1 MMRHARIGVPFFLI
15 IAAALLCVPV
25 LWQISCS
32 PRESESDF
40 SAGAIEDVRFFA
52 YQIQDQS
59 WDGNLQKLIDSH
71 YDLLI
76 IDQTR
81 SVKGEEGYDS
91 KGEVARLKGSE
102 NSTGGNKIVVCYID
116 VGEAESYRWYWR
128 DGWKVGDPEW
138 IVAPDPDG
146 WDENYPVAFWDEEW
160 KGIMREAIDGI
171 IEDGYD
177 GIYLDWLEVY
187 SFEPVAD
194 AAAAEGLD
202 ARDELVEFV
211 RELADHAHSRK
222 PGFLFIAQN
231 AAELGSIPEYVGLF
245 DAIAQEAIWYDGGG
259 DPDSGE
265 TEGDVPVDPELTDEY
280 LGALA
285 LWRKAGKQVFD
296 VEYAEEPV
304 NTKRA
309 YRLGEDHG
317 FKTYVTLRPLEAL
330 TGTPPPGY

>member
-1 MMRHARIGVPFFLI
+1 MRRAGARVRLALI
-15 IAAALLCVPV
+15 IVAALLCVPA
-25 LWQISCS
+25 LWLISCS
-32 PRESESDF
+32 PPGSDPPE
-40 SAGAIEDVRFFA
+40 GVMEDVRFFA

-59 WDGNLQKLIDSH
+59 WYGDLQKLIDSH
-71 YDLLI
+71 YDLLV

-91 KGEVARLKGSE
+91 KGEVARLKSSK

-128 DGWKVGDPEW
+128 DGWKVGNPDW

-160 KGIMREAIDGI
+160 KGIMKEAIDRI

-194 AAAAEGLD
+194 AARAEGLD
-202 ARDELVEFV
+202 ARDELVGFV
-211 RELADHAHSRK
+211 DELALYARSQK

-231 AAELGSIPEYVGLF
+231 AAELGSIHEYVGLF
-245 DAIAQEAIWYDGGG
+245 DGITQEAIWYDGGG

-265 TEGDVPVDPELTDEY
+265 TEGDVPVDRDLTDEY
-280 LGALA
+280 LDALA
-285 LWRKAGKQVFD
+285 LWRQADKPVFD
-296 VEYAEEPV
+296 VEYAEEPA
-304 NTKRA
+304 NTERA
-309 YRLGEDHG
+309 YRLGADQM
-317 FKTYVTLRPLEAL
+317 FKTYVTLTPLDAL
-330 TGTPPPGY
+330 TETPPPGY